1 MVYVVYTLSQNDAAS
16 TTCTE
21 TDKHSVYL
29 GVLAPTE
36 ARMRHTGRVVA
47 AKTKK
52 AAPRKTKSAKPRASA
67 PKRATGVQLGSD
79 VARNMIMFGATR
91 VFATHGFRNVSVE
104 DLLEAS
110 QVSRRTF
117 YRFFKSK
124 EDVALAMY
132 TLGTSSLLEAC
143 RRAITSESDL
153 ITQLEKCIDIHL
165 GNARIMGRLVYV
177 LGGEAQSLES
187 PLHARRMEVHDLL
200 VAMFQEKDTS
210 DQKVDPLF
218 IRTLVFALE
227 QVTRTVLE
235 QGDEGRRVTPES
247 IARARAVMM
256 RIATGAVAGTGPR
269 VSPLPL
275 LDRD

>member
-1 MVYVVYTLSQNDAAS
+1 MTKA
-16 TTCTE
+16 
-21 TDKHSVYL
+21 
-29 GVLAPTE
+29 
-36 ARMRHTGRVVA
+36 
-47 AKTKK
+47 KK
-52 AAPRKTKSAKPRASA
+52 ARPKSTKARAAAP

-91 VFATHGFRNVSVE
+91 VFATHGFRAVTVD
-104 DLLEAS
+104 DLLEAA
-110 QVSRRTF
+110 QVARRTF

-132 TLGTSSLLEAC
+132 TLGTSSLLEQC
-143 RRAITSESDL
+143 RRALASEGDL
-153 ITQLEKCIDIHL
+153 LTKLERCIDIHL
-165 GNARIMGRLVYV
+165 SNARIMGRLVYV

-200 VAMFQEKDTS
+200 VDMFLESGEHGK
-210 DQKVDPLF
+210 KIDPLF

-227 QVTRTVLE
+227 QNTRTVLE

-256 RIATGAVAGTGPR
+256 RIATGAVAGAGPR
-269 VSPLPL
+269 VTPMPMVG
-275 LDRD
+275 

>member
-1 MVYVVYTLSQNDAAS
+1 MVT
-16 TTCTE
+16 
-21 TDKHSVYL
+21 
-29 GVLAPTE
+29 
-36 ARMRHTGRVVA
+36 
-47 AKTKK
+47 AKVKK
-52 AAPRKTKSAKPRASA
+52 ARQKSRKPRPSAA
-67 PKRATGVQLGSD
+67 PKRATGVQLGGD

-91 VFATHGFRNVSVE
+91 VFATKGFRMVSVE
-104 DLLEAS
+104 DLLEAG

-132 TLGTSSLLEAC
+132 TLGTSSLLEQC
-143 RRAITSESDL
+143 RRAIASERDL
-153 ITQLEKCIDIHL
+153 LTQLERCIDIHL
-165 GNARIMGRLVYV
+165 SNARTMGRLVYV

-200 VAMFQEKDTS
+200 VAMFRESGEETRA
-210 DQKVDPLF
+210 VDPLL

-227 QVTRTVLE
+227 QITRIVLE

-256 RIATGAVAGTGPR
+256 RVATGAVAGTGAR
-269 VSPLPL
+269 VAPLPML
-275 LDRD
+275 E

>member
-1 MVYVVYTLSQNDAAS
+1 VVTKA
-16 TTCTE
+16 
-21 TDKHSVYL
+21 
-29 GVLAPTE
+29 
-36 ARMRHTGRVVA
+36 
-47 AKTKK
+47 KK
-52 AAPRKTKSAKPRASA
+52 ARPKSTKARAVAP

-91 VFATHGFRNVSVE
+91 VFATHGFRAVTVD
-104 DLLEAS
+104 DLLEAA
-110 QVSRRTF
+110 QVARRTF

-132 TLGTSSLLEAC
+132 TLGTSSLLEQC
-143 RRAITSESDL
+143 RRALASEGDL
-153 ITQLEKCIDIHL
+153 LTKLERCIDIHL
-165 GNARIMGRLVYV
+165 SNARIMGRLVYV

-200 VAMFQEKDTS
+200 VEMFLESGEHGK
-210 DQKVDPLF
+210 KIDPLF

-227 QVTRTVLE
+227 QNTRTVLE

-256 RIATGAVAGTGPR
+256 RIATGAVAGTGSR
-269 VSPLPL
+269 VTPMPTVE
-275 LDRD
+275 